1 MGLVQRAIEADGLPT
16 VGITLQKDITRV
28 VRPPRALYLRYPFGH
43 PMGEAFAA
51 AQQRTI
57 LVDALTALE
66 TVSTPGEIVE
76 PGYRWKRH
84 RFA

>member
-1 MGLVQRAIEADGLPT
+1 MGLVQRVIEAAGVPT
-16 VGITLQKDITRV
+16 VGITLQKDITLS

-43 PMGEAFAA
+43 PMGEAFAV

-57 LVDALTALE
+57 LRDALRALE
-66 TVSTPGEIVE
+66 TVSTPGQILE

>member
-1 MGLVQRAIEADGLPT
+1 
-16 VGITLQKDITRV
+16 
-28 VRPPRALYLRYPFGH
+28 
-43 PMGEAFAA
+43 MGEAFAS

-57 LVDALTALE
+57 LLDALRALE
-66 TVSTPGEIVE
+66 TVTSPGAIVE

>member
-1 MGLVQRAIEADGLPT
+1 VGLVQRAVEAAGVPT
-16 VGITLQKDITRV
+16 VGITLQKEVTRR
-28 VRPPRALYLRYPFGH
+28 VRPPRAVYLRYPFGH
-43 PMGEAFAA
+43 PMGEAFAT

-57 LVDALTALE
+57 LLDALTALE
-66 TVSTPGEIVE
+66 TVAVPGQIVE

>member
-1 MGLVQRAIEADGLPT
+1 VGLVQRAIEAAGVPT
-16 VGITLQKDITRV
+16 VGITLQKDITLS

-43 PMGEAFAA
+43 PMGEAFAV

-57 LVDALTALE
+57 LRDALRALE
-66 TVSTPGEIVE
+66 TVSTPGQILE

>member
-1 MGLVQRAIEADGLPT
+1 VGLVQRAIEAAGIPT
-16 VGITLQKDITRV
+16 IGITLQKEITRR

-43 PMGEAFAA
+43 PMGEAFAT

-57 LVDALTALE
+57 LVQALQALE
-66 TVSTPGEIVE
+66 TVRVPGAIVE

>member
-1 MGLVQRAIEADGLPT
+1 MGLVQRAIEAAGIPT
-16 VGITLQKDITRV
+16 IGITLQKEITRR

-57 LVDALTALE
+57 LVDALRALE
-66 TVSTPGEIVE
+66 TASVPGAIVE

>member
-1 MGLVQRAIEADGLPT
+1 MGLVQRAIEAAGIPT
-16 VGITLQKDITRV
+16 IGITLQKEITRR

-43 PMGEAFAA
+43 PMGEAFAR

-57 LVDALTALE
+57 LVDALRVLE
-66 TVSTPGEIVE
+66 TATTPGAIVE

>member
-1 MGLVQRAIEADGLPT
+1 MGLVQRAIETAGIPT
-16 VGITLQKDITRV
+16 IGITLQKEVTRR
-28 VRPPRALYLRYPFGH
+28 VRPPRALSLRYPFGH
-43 PMGEAFAA
+43 PMGEAFAT

-66 TVSTPGEIVE
+66 TISAPGEIVE

-84 RFA
+84 RFV

>member
-1 MGLVQRAIEADGLPT
+1 VGLVQRAIEAAGVPT
-16 VGITLQKDITRV
+16 VGITLQKDITRS

-43 PMGEAFAA
+43 PMGEAFAV

-57 LVDALTALE
+57 LRDALRALE
-66 TVSTPGEIVE
+66 TVSTPGQILE